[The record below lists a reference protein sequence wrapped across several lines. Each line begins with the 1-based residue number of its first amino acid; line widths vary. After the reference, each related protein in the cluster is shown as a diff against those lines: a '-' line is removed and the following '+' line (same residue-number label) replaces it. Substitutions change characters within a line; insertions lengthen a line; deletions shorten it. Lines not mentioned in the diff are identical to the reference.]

1 MTKEKEEVKITE
13 RVEIKQEK
21 HQESVIKETA
31 SQETTLNGDST
42 VRTSDGRREVLK
54 MVAALAVFTLVVLLL
69 FTFIPGVGDSE
80 MKN

>member
-1 MTKEKEEVKITE
+1 MTEEKEEVKITE

-21 HQESVIKETA
+21 HQESVVKETV

-54 MVAALAVFTLVVLLL
+54 MVAALAVFTLVTLLL
-69 FTFIPGVGDSE
+69 FSFIPSVGDSE